1 MSVYTRYCFSVAW
14 RECAFIGCEM
24 HSLWLRCPHGRS
36 GQWKRAGLPVAE
48 RVLSAELGGEINP
61 PEYRCLIN
69 SAGRFLICSL
79 SFYFWIIFRKKLG
92 GGFLDRGG
100 KNLVSDCL
108 QLPPSTSSSAVETT
122 QIDLFLHSFKN
133 PNASY
138 VKAVY

>member
-1 MSVYTRYCFSVAW
+1 MSVYTRYCFSAKTGKLHGENV
-14 RECAFIGCEM
+14 

-36 GQWKRAGLPVAE
+36 GQWERTGLPVAE
-48 RVLSAELGGEINP
+48 RVLSAELRGEITP
-61 PEYRCLIN
+61 GISLSDS
-69 SAGRFLICSL
+69 SAGRFHLLSL
-79 SFYFWIIFRKKLG
+79 VLFLDYFQKKRKKKLG

-108 QLPPSTSSSAVETT
+108 QLPPSISSPAVETT
-122 QIDLFLHSFKN
+122 QIDLFYTLLN